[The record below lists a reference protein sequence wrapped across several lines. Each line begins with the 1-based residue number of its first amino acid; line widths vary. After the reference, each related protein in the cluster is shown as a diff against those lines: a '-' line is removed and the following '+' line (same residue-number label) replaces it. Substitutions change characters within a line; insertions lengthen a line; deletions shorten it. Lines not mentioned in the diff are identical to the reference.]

1 MYKTMQHLND
11 EHMRLYEWSGAGAG
25 TLLRGAPEKSTRTHA
40 WFAPCGILALMAS
53 LLALNGCDSK
63 DPVEQAGEQLDL
75 AIKEMQSEQARP
87 QINLAP
93 ADPQDGTEAAGPTVL
108 KPSQDRGTQPGAGLP
123 ER

>member
-1 MYKTMQHLND
+1 MHKTMQHLND
-11 EHMRLYEWSGAGAG
+11 EHMRLYEWSGAGSG
-25 TLLRGAPEKSTRTHA
+25 TLLQGAPEKSIRTHA
-40 WFAPCGILALMAS
+40 WFAPYAILALLAS
-53 LLALNGCDSK
+53 LLALSGCDSQG
-63 DPVEQAGEQLDL
+63 PVEQAGEQLDL

-93 ADPQDGTEAAGPTVL
+93 ANLQDGTEAAGPAAW